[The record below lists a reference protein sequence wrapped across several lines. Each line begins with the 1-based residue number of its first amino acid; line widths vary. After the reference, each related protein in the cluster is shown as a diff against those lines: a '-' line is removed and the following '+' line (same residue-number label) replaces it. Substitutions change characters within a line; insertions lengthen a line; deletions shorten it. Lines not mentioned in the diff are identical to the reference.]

1 MDFLHIFCHLI
12 TSLMPSMINEARG
25 GRKYAE
31 NPWGEIYSTVLQT
44 EGKEKEVT
52 SCTSSLLLLVQRQIQ
67 RNKRQHLNRS
77 KQISWVS
84 KNIYKNKM
92 QQFIWSD
99 SAAEVGNPHRVQ
111 HFLKH
116 FFLLSLIFLFLWDFA
131 DFVLKGVRVFIYYLM
146 GPLKCCAFVVFL
158 NDLEEQMKYC
168 QRYNGPRGSVLL
180 TKYLP
185 NRDTSRLIL
194 SFDKYWKL

>member
-31 NPWGEIYSTVLQT
+31 HPWGEIYSNVLQT

-67 RNKRQHLNRS
+67 RNKRQHLNMS

-84 KNIYKNKM
+84 KDIYKNKM

-99 SAAEVGNPHRVQ
+99 SAAEEGNPQRVQ

-116 FFLLSLIFLFLWDFA
+116 FFLLSQIFLFL
-131 DFVLKGVRVFIYYLM
+131 M
-146 GPLKCCAFVVFL
+146 GPGQWLLCRFCSQRGTSLYILFDGATKVLRICCIFKWLGGTNEILPKIQRTSGISAPDKVF
-158 NDLEEQMKYC
+158 
-168 QRYNGPRGSVLL
+168 
-180 TKYLP
+180 T
-185 NRDTSRLIL
+185 
-194 SFDKYWKL
+194 